1 MSTRTPMFKRNRA
14 VGKDSP
20 PPRSPPNRYPHN
32 RYEVQIHRASR
43 KVLVSAAR
51 LKFVVRTVLEDEHVA
66 SAEIGLAIVGDEEI
80 HRVNREHLDH
90 DVPTDVISFLYSAES
105 SATPPS
111 GKPVRRGAGLAI
123 EGELVISDETAA
135 REAPRHK
142 WPAPSELELYV
153 VHGLLH
159 LCGYDD
165 LALGERRVMRR
176 RERELIELIDQGR

>member
-1 MSTRTPMFKRNRA
+1 MSTRTAMSNRKRA
-14 VGKDSP
+14 VRKGP
-20 PPRSPPNRYPHN
+20 AHTCHPHN
-32 RYEVQIHRASR
+32 RYEVQIHRTSR

-51 LKFVVRTVLEDEHVA
+51 LKLVVRKVLEDEQVA

-90 DVPTDVISFLYSAES
+90 DVPTDVISFLYSAAS
-105 SATPPS
+105 PTTHSS
-111 GKPVRRGAGLAI
+111 GKQARRGTGLAI

-142 WPAPSELELYV
+142 WPAASELELYV

-165 LALGERRVMRR
+165 LTPAQRRVMRR
-176 RERELIELIDQGR
+176 REREVIALIEQGR